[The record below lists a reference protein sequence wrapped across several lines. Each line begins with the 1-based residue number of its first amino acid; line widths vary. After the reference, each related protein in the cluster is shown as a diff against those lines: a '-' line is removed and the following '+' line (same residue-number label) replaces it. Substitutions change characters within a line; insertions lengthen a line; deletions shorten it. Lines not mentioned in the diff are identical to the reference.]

1 MTGPRALRTLRTLRT
16 LGTLSTLSTPSTLR
30 TLIGC
35 YHPSRQNTNTGT
47 VTPAMYD
54 AVFQRA
60 LKPFTSR

>member
-1 MTGPRALRTLRTLRT
+1 MAD
-16 LGTLSTLSTPSTLR
+16 TLSTPSTLSTL

-60 LKPFTSR
+60 LKPFISR